1 MHAAMICIWPE
12 LLLCKV
18 ETQLVP
24 FVAYLRDLGC
34 STSQLAEMLMICPH
48 LLGEAGWW
56 EAWGGGGRRR
66 EAGGDRWGDAG
77 ETHLLGEAGRREASG
92 GWEAAGEGRQGWR
105 VGRGAAW
112 GEVERWRVKGGER
125 QAILDNRRSHGVGW

>member
-1 MHAAMICIWPE
+1 MAGCKSHSSLSPLLPAAMICIWPE

-48 LLGEAGWW
+48 LLGET
-56 EAWGGGGRRR
+56 GRR
-66 EAGGDRWGDAG
+66 GGS
-77 ETHLLGEAGRREASG
+77 GR
-92 GWEAAGEGRQGWR
+92 
-105 VGRGAAW
+105 V
-112 GEVERWRVKGGER
+112 
-125 QAILDNRRSHGVGW
+125 